1 MMWRLGTPQESVGFK
16 NSARNKLQMSSESDS
31 SQKGVQG
38 RRRGINNG
46 ETDGYYEGSRI
57 LIVSLQVGH
66 LNGTISVA

>member
-16 NSARNKLQMSSESDS
+16 NSARNKLHMSSESDS

-46 ETDGYYEGSRI
+46 ETDGYYEGS
-57 LIVSLQVGH
+57 
-66 LNGTISVA
+66 